1 MGLQVAKL
9 LLNISR
15 QSGQHQ
21 HTLLR
26 LAIVGLE
33 GLAQATSKHQ
43 QSTEEEFAAKYA
55 FLQSTADRAKFL
67 DFATTVM
74 LYQPAALLPRVMH
87 TASQN
92 PAEASRSLKTHM
104 LHCFV
109 SKWHLVSQQKQHSCL
124 WHMPAECTPVLH
136 SIGTTPDDPSKCL
149 HAKPADTLSQPL
161 LIGSDDAGSWSA
173 DTVQHYGRATGKR
186 SKRWLFVT
194 GIQWQCCRAPTHPTR
209 SGQAGCV
216 SG

>member
-1 MGLQVAKL
+1 MQGQSIHDSFPLSQPLIVRVATQALKGSWYGLQVAKL
-9 LLNISR
+9 LLNISK

-43 QSTEEEFAAKYA
+43 QSTEEEFAAKYT

-74 LYQPAALLPRVMH
+74 LYQPAALLPRVMP

-92 PAEASRSLKTHM
+92 PAEASLSLKTHM
-104 LHCFV
+104 LHCMV
-109 SKWHLVSQQKQHSCL
+109 PKWHLVSQQKPTFMCQQIAHQYCMAQEQLLMIHENICMLTNLLTCFHSHC
-124 WHMPAECTPVLH
+124 
-136 SIGTTPDDPSKCL
+136 
-149 HAKPADTLSQPL
+149 
-161 LIGSDDAGSWSA
+161 
-173 DTVQHYGRATGKR
+173 
-186 SKRWLFVT
+186 
-194 GIQWQCCRAPTHPTR
+194 
-209 SGQAGCV
+209 
-216 SG
+216 